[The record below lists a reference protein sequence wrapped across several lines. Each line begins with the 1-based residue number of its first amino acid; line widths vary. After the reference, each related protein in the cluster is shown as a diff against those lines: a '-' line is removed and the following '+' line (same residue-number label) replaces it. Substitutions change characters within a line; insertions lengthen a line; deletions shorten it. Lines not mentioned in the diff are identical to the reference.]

1 MLGQKGLDLQVGDK
15 VHYRNT
21 NSMIHPEATYE
32 GVITEVYSNYY
43 RAYGTPIRDTMHE
56 EKAAFWGPAVPYY
69 FTIPK
74 YLDIVTDRFNV
85 VDALTSTNENL
96 IKQHM
101 PQYAKYFDKTNE
113 QLSA

>member
-1 MLGQKGLDLQVGDK
+1 MLGQKGLELRVGDK
-15 VHYRNT
+15 VHYRNA
-21 NSMIHPEATYE
+21 NAMIHPEATYE

-56 EKAAFWGPAVPYY
+56 DKTSYWGPATPYY
-69 FTIPK
+69 FSIPK
-74 YLDIVTDRFNV
+74 YLDAVTERFSV
-85 VDALTSTNENL
+85 VDSLTETNEEL

-101 PQYAKYFDKTNE
+101 PQYAKYFDVDE